1 MKILTLIEIKFSTL
15 GHYFDDVR
23 NELLETGSLVDN
35 EGDHGKGTTTLS
47 KLILPSYQGD
57 FFTYCDENE
66 DYWSGYFTTRP
77 FMKGL
82 TRSTQAILRTGEILA
97 TLARSYGGENLNQE
111 QWGTWFDSIQ
121 TARRNVA
128 LFQHHDGVTGTA
140 RRAVVEDYASRLL
153 TSLAQV
159 AEYSSGMTIRIHL
172 CALS

>member
-1 MKILTLIEIKFSTL
+1 MREELTAISGT
-15 GHYFDDVR
+15 DS
-23 NELLETGSLVDN
+23 ELDN
-35 EGDHGKGTTTLS
+35 EALLARHS
-47 KLILPSYQGD
+47 LPDYQGD
-57 FFTYCDENE
+57 FFTYCDEQQ

-97 TLARSYGGENLNQE
+97 TLARGNEGLKTE
-111 QWGTWFDSIQ
+111 QWNKWFDSLQ

-140 RRAVVEDYASRLL
+140 RRAVVQDYANRLL

-159 AEYSSGMTIRIHL
+159 AEYSGGNSPFLGIYNARH
-172 CALS
+172 